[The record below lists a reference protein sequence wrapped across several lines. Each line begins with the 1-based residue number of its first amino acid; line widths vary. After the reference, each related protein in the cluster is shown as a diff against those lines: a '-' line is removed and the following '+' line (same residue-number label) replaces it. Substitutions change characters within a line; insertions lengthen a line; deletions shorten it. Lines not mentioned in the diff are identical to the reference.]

1 MAILLG
7 LVEAERG
14 GTIRFGR
21 AGVMLG
27 NASYGLYLIHL
38 TVIPL
43 TIRALAR
50 FGFLA
55 AMPAAVTVS
64 ALMVLCLCAAISL
77 HKAVE
82 VPLATFL
89 HRRTPRACRYRFGCR
104 TARSRR

>member
-1 MAILLG
+1 
-7 LVEAERG
+7 
-14 GTIRFGR
+14 
-21 AGVMLG
+21 MLG
-27 NASYGLYLIHL
+27 NASYALYLIHL

-43 TIRALAR
+43 AIRALAR

-64 ALMVLCLCAAISL
+64 ALMVLCLGAAIAL

-89 HRRTPRACRYRFGCR
+89 HRRTPRACR
-104 TARSRR
+104 